1 MGNKNETF
9 IEQACYYLALINAG
23 VTVLALI
30 CLFALFEISTY
41 TVIMAIMLIFTGAV
55 VCVILFALYEIL
67 HYINAKKTKQ

>member
-30 CLFALFEISTY
+30 CLFALFKVSTY
-41 TVIMAIMLIFTGAV
+41 TVLWRL
-55 VCVILFALYEIL
+55 CLFLPER
-67 HYINAKKTKQ
+67 